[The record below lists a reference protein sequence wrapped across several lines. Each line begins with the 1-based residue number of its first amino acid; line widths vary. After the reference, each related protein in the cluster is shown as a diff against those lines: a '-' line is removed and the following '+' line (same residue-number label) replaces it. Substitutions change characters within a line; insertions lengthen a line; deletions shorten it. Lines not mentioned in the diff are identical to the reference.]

1 MNIFFDNAK
10 EHTEKI
16 KMYTKNRDSGFT
28 GKMSSLLK

>member
-16 KMYTKNRDSGFT
+16 KMYTKT
-28 GKMSSLLK
+28 GIPVLQEKCHPC